1 MSSSDEVNA
10 NARTFFIEASWNLE
24 KSQIS
29 TSFAPKIEDQP
40 GPDANTFD
48 NRDKFSDFL
57 SEFRSQFQKFQ
68 TRLSTNSF
76 ISDSFTRL
84 ITTARVSDSDKILA
98 KASSSADEKDY
109 SVDVQRLARARTA
122 VSNTLVSNEVTDFD
136 EGTYSFDL
144 TVGSTSYSLDVEI
157 DQTVTNPDTNKD
169 VLRKI
174 QSAIDDVADSNIEAF
189 VSEVK
194 RKDFNP
200 YAENVYERASY
211 LTVRNKSTGEEVDF
225 SLQDTSGNLIEE
237 LGLDKIRSYG
247 RKNQYTVNGTSSNAN
262 SNNISLDSDRLSAV
276 LLDTTPSKT
285 VNIKVRGGTPT
296 LEKELIDIVA
306 DYNNLI
312 EWLDDNRRFVSPD
325 VKIDLFKDVGST
337 EVNRRV
343 LQSKNDVPVA
353 QGDLSSTV
361 QTEISGTIDHKLI
374 EIGLKLNNDGILEI
388 SDDFSS
394 ALSRKTKDVYE
405 ALAGEKGFFTKIK
418 SAIDDILAQSGERY
432 ILEHSN
438 FLTYDSQGEN
448 SQKIYRQ
455 GVSHLFSLY
464 A

>member
-1 MSSSDEVNA
+1 MGSNGEVNA
-10 NARTFFIEASWNLE
+10 TARTFFVEASWNLE
-24 KSQIS
+24 KTQIS
-29 TSFAPKIEDQP
+29 SSLAPKMEDQP
-40 GPDANTFD
+40 GPVVNTFD
-48 NRDKFSDFL
+48 NRGKFSDFL

-84 ITTARVSDSDKILA
+84 IKTARTSDSDKILA
-98 KASSSADEKDY
+98 KASSLADEKDY
-109 SVDVQRLARARTA
+109 SIDIKSLAGTRNAS
-122 VSNTLVSNEVTDFD
+122 SNTLVSNVVTSFD
-136 EGTYSFDL
+136 AGTYSFDL
-144 TVGSTSYSLDVEI
+144 TVGSTSYSPSVEI
-157 DQTVTNPDTNKD
+157 DKTVTNPDTNKD

-174 QSAIDDVADSNIEAF
+174 QSAIDGVDSNIEAF

-211 LTVRNKSTGEEVDF
+211 LTVRSKSTGEEVDF
-225 SLQDTSGNLIEE
+225 SLQDTSGDLIEKLE
-237 LGLDKIRSYG
+237 LDKIRSYG
-247 RKNQYTVNGTSSNAN
+247 RKNQYTVNGINNNAN
-262 SNNISLDSDRLSAV
+262 SNDISLDSNRLSAV
-276 LLDTTPSKT
+276 LLDTTT
-285 VNIKVRGGTPT
+285 NGAVNVKVRGGTPT
-296 LEKELIDIVA
+296 LEKELLDIVA

-337 EVNRRV
+337 EVKRRV
-343 LQSKNDVPVA
+343 LQSKDDVPVV

-374 EIGLKLNNDGILEI
+374 EIGLKLNNDGGLEI

-394 ALSRKTKDVYE
+394 ALNRETKGVYE
-405 ALAGEKGFFTKIK
+405 TLAGEKGFFTKIK
-418 SAIDDILAQSGERY
+418 SAIDDILAQSGEKY
-432 ILEHSN
+432 ILEYSV

-448 SQKIYRQ
+448 KQKIYRD
-455 GVSHLFSLY
+455 GVSQLFSLY